1 MVVSVINKK
10 GGVGK
15 TPFAF
20 SIAKDLNLFLQSND
34 NSIIE
39 KIYPQKAKILPTPKL
54 IDNCVYDFGG
64 FVEKG
69 ILEILQDSD
78 CIIVPCTSNYNALL
92 RTLETLNEIKECSKK
107 IGILVTDYRDE
118 KEKQLICETL
128 ESNFTDL
135 NLFFFKFSKIIENS
149 MSSGASFTE
158 LYNENNLTRLSY
170 TNFVNEYQRLL
181 NFIKEA

>member
-1 MVVSVINKK
+1 MIISVINKK

-20 SIAKDLNLFLQSND
+20 SVAKDLEYFLQSND

-39 KIYPQKAKILPTPKL
+39 KIYPEKAKILPTPKK

-69 ILEILQDSD
+69 VLD
-78 CIIVPCTSNYNALL
+78 IIKESNKIIIIPCTSNYNSLL
-92 RTLETLNEIKECSKK
+92 RTLETLNEIGNDGKVC
-107 IGILVTDYRDE
+107 ILVTDYRDE
-118 KEKQLICETL
+118 KEKKQICETL

-135 NLFFFKFSKIIENS
+135 NL
-149 MSSGASFTE
+149 
-158 LYNENNLTRLSY
+158 
-170 TNFVNEYQRLL
+170 
-181 NFIKEA
+181 

>member
-1 MVVSVINKK
+1 MIISVVNKK

-20 SIAKDLNLFLQSND
+20 SIAKDLGLFLQSND

-39 KIYPQKAKILPTPKL
+39 QIYPDKTKISPNPKL

-69 ILEILQDSD
+69 IINIIEQSD
-78 CIIVPCTSNYNALL
+78 CVIVPCTSNHNSLL
-92 RTLETLNEIKECSKK
+92 RTAETLNEIKKKVKK
-107 IGILVTDYRDE
+107 IAILVTDYRSE
-118 KEKQLICETL
+118 KEQEQICEVL

-135 NLFFFKFSKIIENS
+135 NLFHFKYSKIIENS
-149 MSSGASFTE
+149 MSSGVSFSE
-158 LYNENNLTRLSY
+158 LYNENGLTRLSY
-170 TNFVNEYQRLL
+170 ANFFNEYKKLL
-181 NFIKEA
+181 EFIKE